1 MDKFNEKEYLEAV
14 AKELND
20 NCESRKKPREDG
32 YYNFRCSPWF
42 MFDLSLNISE
52 CKSYCYEADTGSC
65 YEDSALCDSCA
76 KILEEKITK
85 PFNKT
90 KIELCLELIEIK
102 KQLKYILQ
110 KIKINL
116 NPDPDLL

>member
-14 AKELND
+14 AQELND
-20 NCESRKKPREDG
+20 NCESRKKPQNKSVHYG
-32 YYNFRCSPWF
+32 FICSPWCIG
-42 MFDLSLNISE
+42 DLNLDIHE
-52 CKSYCYEADTGSC
+52 CKSFCYKAS
-65 YEDSALCDSCA
+65 YENDDLCDSCK
-76 KILEEKITK
+76 KILDEKITK

-102 KQLKYILQ
+102 KQIKYILE

-116 NPDPDLL
+116 DPNLL